1 MPEIQLVIFDF
12 DGVVVDSEVISARM
26 LVAELA
32 EYGVSIDLP
41 YVAQHFLGRSYPV
54 VLEQIRREFTIT
66 LPQGFETDYRA
77 RLVAAF
83 RDGLR
88 VMPGLTETIEALSV
102 PYVIA
107 TSSSPARVAQSM
119 EIAGL
124 TRYFEGRITTA
135 AEVTHGKPAPDLP
148 LRAAEKAGIAPE
160 NCLLIEDSLA
170 GIRAGLAAGMQV
182 WQFTGGSH
190 FDGMVPPS
198 APDAR
203 PHQAFAKFSELAH
216 LAPQLFKA
224 AQTEGPAHG

>member
-1 MPEIQLVIFDF
+1 MSEIQLVIFDF

-32 EYGVSIDLP
+32 EYGVTIDLP

-54 VLEQIRREFTIT
+54 VLEQIRREFAIT
-66 LPQGFETDYRA
+66 LPEGFEADYRA

-88 VMPGLTETIEALSV
+88 VMPGLIETLEALRV

-124 TRYFEGRITTA
+124 THYFDGRITTA
-135 AEVTHGKPAPDLP
+135 AEVTRGKPAPDLP

-190 FDGMVPPS
+190 FDGIVPPA
-198 APDAR
+198 APDAV
-203 PHQAFAKFSELAH
+203 PHRAFAKFSELAH
-216 LAPQLFKA
+216 LAPQLLRA

>member
-1 MPEIQLVIFDF
+1 MSEIQLVIFDF

-32 EYGVSIDLP
+32 DYGVTIDLP

-54 VLEQIRREFTIT
+54 VLEQIRREFAIT
-66 LPQGFETDYRA
+66 LPQGFEADYRA

-83 RDGLR
+83 RNGLR
-88 VMPGLTETIEALSV
+88 VMPGLTETLEALRV

-124 TRYFEGRITTA
+124 THYFDGRITTA
-135 AEVTHGKPAPDLP
+135 AEVTRGKPAPDLL

-190 FDGMVPPS
+190 FDGIVPPA
-198 APDAR
+198 APDAV
-203 PHQAFAKFSELAH
+203 PHRAFAKFSELAH
-216 LAPQLFKA
+216 LAPQLLKA